1 MPEIMTSET
10 RSDQRPQTPCG
21 INHIVLAV
29 RDIEASHRFYADL
42 LGFVHVGSSSRPDP
56 GGLPP
61 TRFYSGRRDQKLH
74 HHDLALEQQAED
86 WDHHGGST
94 LDHFAIEYPTLD
106 AWTKQIEFLTANDIA
121 LSRRIKRG
129 VTYSVHLRD
138 PDSNI
143 VELVFELPRSA
154 WENDIEGALNREPVA
169 L

>member
-1 MPEIMTSET
+1 MPEIMTSEI

-42 LGFVHVGSSSRPDP
+42 LGFVHVGSSSKPDP

-61 TRFYSGRRDQKLH
+61 MRFYSGRRDQKLH

-106 AWTKQIEFLTANDIA
+106 AWTRQIEFLKANDIA